1 MTAMKHF
8 GQFSFDP
15 VEGRLFRGADELPL
29 TRKASTLLACLIDRA
44 GTWVSKDAIMA
55 AVWPDT
61 YVQPDNIK
69 VLVREIRLALGDAPK
84 APLYIRSAVGRGYT
98 FVSRIS
104 DQAEHRGAD
113 AAAGSRAPI
122 VVNRG
127 PELAMLADAL
137 DAARA
142 SARRLVIVSGEHGS
156 GKSVLCDVFLRG
168 AQVNGPARTS
178 YGQCFDRESDPEPYF
193 LFLDALVRLDRRHRG
208 LVPDLLARVAP
219 TWLAR
224 FPQWQGSR
232 TPGVQPQ
239 GMLEEL
245 AGLLEALSHDTP
257 LVLVLENL
265 QWADV
270 YSLRALDYLAARS
283 APAKLLIVATC
294 CTGEWIAGA
303 HEKHRLM
310 STSDAS
316 PRKQTFELGPLTAE
330 HVERYVDARFG
341 PGCLT
346 DLAASVH
353 DSTYGNPS
361 LVVEAFDSF
370 VARGLVIEAPDG
382 WHRTVPVEAIVR
394 ALPETLSES
403 VVQQLDQLEPRERE
417 VLEAAAAV
425 GKDFSAG
432 MVAAALDA
440 RPGMVR
446 ELLTPLA
453 RRGQLIV
460 PTRERSSARAAK
472 DGYRFRHALYADVI
486 AQRAPMMRQIRITE
500 RVTRIQSERLVPL
513 RRA

>member
-1 MTAMKHF
+1 MKYF
-8 GQFSFDP
+8 SQFSFDP
-15 VEGRLFRGADELPL
+15 VEGRLFRGTDELPL
-29 TRKASTLLACLIDRA
+29 TRKASTLLGCLIDRA

-61 YVQPDNIK
+61 FVQPDNIK

-104 DQAEHRGAD
+104 EQAEHRGSS
-113 AAAGSRAPI
+113 AAGGSPAQI
-122 VVNRG
+122 FVNRG

-142 SARRLVIVSGEHGS
+142 SSRRLVIVSGEHGS
-156 GKSVLCDVFLRG
+156 GKSVLCEAFLRG
-168 AQVNGPARTS
+168 AQANGPARTS

-208 LVPDLLARVAP
+208 IVPDLLARVAP
-219 TWLAR
+219 SWLSR
-224 FPQWQGSR
+224 FPQWQASR
-232 TPGVQPQ
+232 TAGVQPL

-245 AGLLEALSHDTP
+245 TALLEAMSHDTP

-270 YSLRALDYLAARS
+270 HSLRALDHLGART

-294 CTGEWIAGA
+294 CTGEWVAGA

-310 STSDAS
+310 SPSEAG
-316 PRKQTFELGPLTAE
+316 PRKQAFELGPLTAE

-353 DSTYGNPS
+353 ESTYGNPS
-361 LVVEAFDSF
+361 LVVEAFDSL
-370 VARGLVIEAPDG
+370 VARGLVVEAPGG
-382 WHRTVPVEAIVR
+382 WQRTLPVDAIVR

-425 GKDFSAG
+425 GKDFSTG

-440 RPGMVR
+440 RPGLVR

-460 PTRERSSARAAK
+460 PTRERGAARAAK

-486 AQRAPMMRQIRITE
+486 AQRAPMMRQLRIAE
-500 RVTRIQSERLVPL
+500 RVTRIRSERLVPL